1 MAHERA
7 GDVQE
12 EDRLVE
18 KLRKIEAL
26 FARPS
31 TDGERIAAGNAL
43 ERIRARLRQLEASE
57 PPVEYRFSLSD
68 IWSQS
73 LFVALLRRYGL
84 KPYRYPG
91 QRRTTLMARV
101 TRSFV
106 NDTLW
111 PEFQQLN
118 ETLREHLAEV
128 TQRIIAQAICP
139 DVSEAEVRAE
149 PAGMEGKASAPV
161 QSAFESM

>member
-1 MAHERA
+1 
-7 GDVQE
+7 VQE

-18 KLRKIEAL
+18 KLRKIESL

-31 TDGERIAAGNAL
+31 TDGERVAAGNAL

-57 PPVEYRFSLSD
+57 PPVEYRFSLAD
-68 IWSQS
+68 AWSQS
-73 LFVALLRRYGL
+73 LFIALLRRYGL

-91 QRRTTLMARV
+91 QRRTTVMTRV

-111 PEFQQLN
+111 PEFEQLN
-118 ETLREHLAEV
+118 ETLRAHLAEV

-139 DVSEAEVRAE
+139 DVTEAEVR
-149 PAGMEGKASAPV
+149 PAPTGRGSKASEPI
-161 QSAFESM
+161 QTEFEGI